1 MAVPGQVMMMILC
14 GLSWKPQSMRLMR
27 QPGISGDLV
36 TAKGG
41 SPTAFSRSTD
51 MFQTYG
57 NPSKTKGCSGARCR
71 VESSRNDLAWLA
83 G

>member
-1 MAVPGQVMMMILC
+1 
-14 GLSWKPQSMRLMR
+14 MRLMR
-27 QPGISGDLV
+27 QPGIFGDLV

-57 NPSKTKGCSGARCR
+57 NPSKTRGAAGRDAR
-71 VESSRNDLAWLA
+71 LSPSRNDLAWLA